1 MQANKLY
8 HLAYISR
15 SAINGTDQVIKWE
28 LEAILDAASRNNP
41 AKGITG
47 ALLYNGS
54 YFCQVL
60 EGPEAAVRHIFDHI
74 SRDNRHDDIHTL
86 FFEEVPERQFP
97 NWAMAYVGAEYSS
110 RFAVSGIKPDQ
121 DAILAKQLGKQMLQS
136 LVDAVEEQESRALGG
151 ITGRRLSG

>member
-1 MQANKLY
+1 MKLY
-8 HLAYISR
+8 HLAYMSR
-15 SAINGTDQVIKWE
+15 SAIDGTDQVIQWE

-47 ALLYNGS
+47 ALLYTGN

-60 EGPEAAVRHIFDHI
+60 EGPEAAVRSTFDLI
-74 SRDNRHDDIHTL
+74 SRDNRHHDIHTL

-97 NWAMAYVGAEYSS
+97 NWAMAYVGVEFKS
-110 RFAVSGIKPDQ
+110 RFEVSGIKPHQ
-121 DAILAKQLGKQMLQS
+121 DAILAKQLGKTMLQS
-136 LVDAVEEQESRALGG
+136 LIKAVEEQESTEIAG